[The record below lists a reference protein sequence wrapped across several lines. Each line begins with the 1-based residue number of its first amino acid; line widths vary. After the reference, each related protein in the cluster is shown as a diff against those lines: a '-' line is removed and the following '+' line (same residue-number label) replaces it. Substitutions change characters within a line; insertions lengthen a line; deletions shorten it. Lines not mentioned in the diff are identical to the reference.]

1 MTFTQMSILPCLLL
15 AGLACAP
22 AAAETANPKLLQYDI
37 AGLIR
42 FDSAQGAEA
51 RRAELIHFIWPGGLP
66 ATRPTVT
73 DVPKDCPELSAVES
87 DLVSHVRRLDVNVSG
102 FDFHSLV
109 FVAYPRSPAKTGA
122 MLAIVHPGHMQAGVD
137 QYLAAGTGD
146 AVNTLL
152 RKGFIVAVV
161 QMPLA
166 CWNIDAD
173 GKLPSGQVFK
183 IKKRNTGGHNELF
196 KTLEPELHGGTMRFF
211 LEPVVQTIN
220 ELLAEESD
228 SRGLLMTG
236 LSGGGWTTH
245 LATAVDVRIDTS
257 IPVAGSLPLY
267 ARPFSPGSDGDMEQ
281 HYPAL
286 YRETDSDGDGVLD
299 KATGVCSWLE
309 IYALGASTPS
319 RVRPRHVIQ
328 VLNLNDTCCF
338 GGTVYKSYASQLEKR
353 VDAIGTGTWQIFS
366 DESHRGHAISP
377 FAIEKVLLPAI
388 ERMQIKPG
396 RSNGRK
402 PEPRTIN
409 LYRTDS
415 GTEPLANCE
424 KPRNLCDVVSVLIS
438 HVFCLPQRLYV
449 IDWQ

>member
-1 MTFTQMSILPCLLL
+1 MRRCCRDS
-15 AGLACAP
+15 
-22 AAAETANPKLLQYDI
+22 EPKLLQYDI
-37 AGLIR
+37 AGLIG
-42 FDSAQGAEA
+42 FDNAQGAEA

-87 DLVSHVRRLDVNVSG
+87 DLVSHVRRLDVDVSG

-109 FVAYPRSPAKTGA
+109 FVAYPRSPAKTGP
-122 MLAIVHPGHMQAGVD
+122 MLAIVHHGHVPAGVD

-319 RVRPRHVIQ
+319 RDSSSACH
-328 VLNLNDTCCF
+328 
-338 GGTVYKSYASQLEKR
+338 
-353 VDAIGTGTWQIFS
+353 
-366 DESHRGHAISP
+366 
-377 FAIEKVLLPAI
+377 
-388 ERMQIKPG
+388 PG
-396 RSNGRK
+396 S
-402 PEPRTIN
+402 E
-409 LYRTDS
+409 
-415 GTEPLANCE
+415 
-424 KPRNLCDVVSVLIS
+424 
-438 HVFCLPQRLYV
+438 PQRYMLLRWNGLQV
-449 IDWQ
+449 VRIAAGKTCRCDRHRHMANILRRVPPWPRDLAICHREGAASRH

>member
-1 MTFTQMSILPCLLL
+1 MTFKQISTLSCLLL
-15 AGLACAP
+15 AGIACAP
-22 AAAETANPKLLQYDI
+22 AAAETVSPKLLQYDI

-42 FDSAQGAEA
+42 FDNAQGAEA

-73 DVPKDCPELSAVES
+73 DISKDCPELSAVES
-87 DLVSHVRRLDVNVSG
+87 DLVSHVRRFDVNVSR
-102 FDFHSLV
+102 FDFHSLI
-109 FVAYPRSPAKTGA
+109 FVAYPRSPAKTGP
-122 MLAIVHPGHMQAGVD
+122 MLAIVHHGHVPAGVD
-137 QYLAAGTGD
+137 QYLSVGVGD
-146 AVNTLL
+146 AVNALL

-166 CWNIDAD
+166 GWNVDAD
-173 GKLPSGQVFK
+173 GKTPSGQVFK

-211 LEPVVQTIN
+211 LEPVVQAIN
-220 ELLAEESD
+220 ELFAEEPD

-245 LATAVDVRIDTS
+245 LAAAIDVRIDTS

-267 ARPFSPGSDGDMEQ
+267 ARPYSPGSGGDMEQ
-281 HYPAL
+281 YYPTL
-286 YRETDSDGDGVLD
+286 YQETDSDGDGVLD

-309 IYALGASTPS
+309 IYALGASTP
-319 RVRPRHVIQ
+319 RRDRPRHVIQ

-353 VDAIGTGTWQIFS
+353 VDAIGTGTWQVFS
-366 DESHRGHAISP
+366 DDSHHGHAISP

-388 ERMQIKPG
+388 ERMQG
-396 RSNGRK
+396 
-402 PEPRTIN
+402 
-409 LYRTDS
+409 
-415 GTEPLANCE
+415 
-424 KPRNLCDVVSVLIS
+424 KPR
-438 HVFCLPQRLYV
+438 Q
-449 IDWQ
+449 